1 MSSRWERERYEPRH
15 HTIMTHSNELSDEDK
30 KERPGMKPYSS
41 RMEKVGSTHHAELN
55 SMRNR
60 AANEDRK

>member
-1 MSSRWERERYEPRH
+1 MSSRWERERQTH
-15 HTIMTHSNELSDEDK
+15 MTHSNELSDEDK
-30 KERPGMKPYSS
+30 KAHPRMKPYFSK
-41 RMEKVGSTHHAELN
+41 MEKIGSTHHAELN